1 MSETPEGSSLT
12 ADPSARA
19 NRTRKQVVAAIAI
32 RGDEILC
39 CQRTEHQALPLK
51 WEFPGGKIEPG
62 ETPRQALHR
71 ELEEELGV
79 DAEIGAQV
87 ANVKHTYLN
96 GNSVELRFF
105 KVERYAGVLENRIF
119 RDVRWVRRKDLLKLD
134 FLDAD
139 REIILQLAAGEL
151 V

>member
-1 MSETPEGSSLT
+1 M
-12 ADPSARA
+12 
-19 NRTRKQVVAAIAI
+19 
-32 RGDEILC
+32 
-39 CQRTEHQALPLK
+39 
-51 WEFPGGKIEPG
+51 
-62 ETPRQALHR
+62 HR